1 MAKLVG
7 DKPKVAV
14 IFENTA
20 FGTST
25 SNGLKEQAPGEGVEI
40 VMFEPYSAGFT
51 DASPLINKVKASGA
65 NALFSVSYLND
76 LILIVRTVKQVGLN
90 IAINGGS
97 GGFVIPDFYKNVGK
111 LAEGLQGVAHWNHD
125 MDDNAQKVNAE
136 YKKRTG
142 EFLFEYA
149 GGLVAQTFM
158 LADALERAASAD
170 PAKVREAL
178 STLDVSSGYAAMAP
192 GGKVKFGPDGK
203 NIYGRPVGVQWQN
216 GDLASVF
223 PKEFARAPDDED
235 VNRRSQPM
243 LETVAQAVI
252 NGLLIGGIYALVS
265 IGVTLIFGVV
275 KIVNFAQ
282 GEFVMIGMYLSFYLA
297 TQFGIDPLVS
307 LVVTMPVLF
316 VVGVLIQHFLIR
328 RVLGPN
334 DMPQIFL
341 TFALSLLLLNL
352 ALMLFSANYRTVHT
366 SYSDEAFHL
375 GGLYIPVAKLIAFV
389 VAMILSGALWVF
401 LHTTDLG
408 KAMRAASQNRDV
420 ATLMGINPNRVFCVA
435 LGIALAL
442 AGAAGSLLM
451 PFYSAYP
458 FVGQVFVLMAFV
470 AVVLGTLGN
479 VVGALIASLM
489 MGVAE
494 SLGIQF
500 VGADSGLIVVF
511 GMLLL
516 TLAFKP
522 NGLGGG
528 RVR

>member
-1 MAKLVG
+1 MKTQTTSRQSLPAKAAANSSSRPAACIAAGAFGAVPLRGWAADPVNIGALYPTTGSMAQIGVGCVAAAKLAVEMVNEAGGIKSLGGAKLNLIISDVQSDTTVTRTETDRLITGNKLSAIHGCFASALTLIASEVASAPRCRSSPAPAPTSSTRAAPIPSRRSRAPRNSRKAQLQMSKLVG

-25 SNGLKEQAPGEGVEI
+25 SNGLKELAPGEGVEI

-125 MDDNAQKVNAE
+125 MSDDAQKVNAE

-170 PAKVREAL
+170 PQKVREAL

-223 PKEFARAPDDED
+223 PKEDARAP
-235 VNRRSQPM
+235 
-243 LETVAQAVI
+243 
-252 NGLLIGGIYALVS
+252 LLK
-265 IGVTLIFGVV
+265 T
-275 KIVNFAQ
+275 
-282 GEFVMIGMYLSFYLA
+282 
-297 TQFGIDPLVS
+297 
-307 LVVTMPVLF
+307 
-316 VVGVLIQHFLIR
+316 
-328 RVLGPN
+328 
-334 DMPQIFL
+334 
-341 TFALSLLLLNL
+341 
-352 ALMLFSANYRTVHT
+352 
-366 SYSDEAFHL
+366 
-375 GGLYIPVAKLIAFV
+375 
-389 VAMILSGALWVF
+389 
-401 LHTTDLG
+401 
-408 KAMRAASQNRDV
+408 
-420 ATLMGINPNRVFCVA
+420 
-435 LGIALAL
+435 
-442 AGAAGSLLM
+442 
-451 PFYSAYP
+451 
-458 FVGQVFVLMAFV
+458 
-470 AVVLGTLGN
+470 
-479 VVGALIASLM
+479 
-489 MGVAE
+489 
-494 SLGIQF
+494 
-500 VGADSGLIVVF
+500 
-511 GMLLL
+511 
-516 TLAFKP
+516 
-522 NGLGGG
+522 
-528 RVR
+528 